1 MALLLG
7 PIGFVVV
14 VTGGLGSIKGALVAS
29 IIIGMMQTA
38 AVSLELNLNNAFEYI
53 GYNVDINSTL
63 NHFTSITIS
72 QLSPIVPYLLLIII
86 LIARPR
92 GLFGK
97 RDV

>member
-1 MALLLG
+1 M
-7 PIGFVVV
+7 FVVV

-29 IIIGMMQTA
+29 IIIGLMQTL
-38 AVSLELNLNNAFEYI
+38 AVALEVDFNSFLNLFGLE
-53 GYNVDINSTL
+53 VDKDTTL
-63 NHFTSITIS
+63 NYFTSLTIS
-72 QLSPIVPYLLLIII
+72 QLSPIVPYLLLILV

>member
-1 MALLLG
+1 MSETIVL
-7 PIGFVVV
+7 

-29 IIIGMMQTA
+29 IIIGLMQTA
-38 AVSLELNLNNAFEYI
+38 AVSLEFNLNNVFQYL
-53 GYNVDINSTL
+53 GYNIDINSKL
-63 NHFTSITIS
+63 NYFTSITIS